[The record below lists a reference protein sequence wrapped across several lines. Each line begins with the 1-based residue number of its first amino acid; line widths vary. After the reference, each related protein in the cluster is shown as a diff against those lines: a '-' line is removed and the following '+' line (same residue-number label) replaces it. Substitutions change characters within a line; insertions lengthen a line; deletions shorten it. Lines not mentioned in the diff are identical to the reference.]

1 MATQSGNIQKLL
13 QAEKRAQ
20 DVISQA
26 RARKA
31 ARRKQGKDE
40 AKDEVM
46 KYKVGKEQQFKQLQ
60 QEVLGSN
67 EQAELNMA
75 DQIHRQTQEIEY
87 QVAANEQSVIDLLV
101 GLVAD
106 VKVKSHQSK
115 QA

>member
-20 DVISQA
+20 DVIGQA

-40 AKDEVM
+40 AKIEVTN
-46 KYKVGKEQQFKQLQ
+46 YKKEKEIQFKQMQ
-60 QEVLGSN
+60 NDVLGSN
-67 EQAELNMA
+67 ETNELTMNQNTANQKTDM
-75 DQIHRQTQEIEY
+75 EY
-87 QVAANEQSVIDLLV
+87 LVASNEQAVIDLLTT
-101 GLVAD
+101 LVCD
-106 VKVKSHQSK
+106 VKTTPTNR